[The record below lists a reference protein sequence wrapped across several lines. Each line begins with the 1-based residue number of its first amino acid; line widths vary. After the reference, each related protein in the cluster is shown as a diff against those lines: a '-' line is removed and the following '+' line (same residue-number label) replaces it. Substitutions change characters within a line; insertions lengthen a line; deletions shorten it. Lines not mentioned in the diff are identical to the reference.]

1 MDLERGIVEAL
12 FYDYPWE
19 GVVKLIEKKTDCKK
33 FLDSI
38 PELMKW
44 RMPHFDGKELQ
55 QFVSE
60 FERECKEQYVGF
72 DWKFWPLLYIS
83 KVGGSL
89 LALEHQRPVV
99 LFEQVLRWRSLSLDV
114 GEDLLSLSWL
124 AMKEKGGGSVRTDF
138 AWEDTLLVDEK
149 SRNRVLGQKP
159 LTDLHAHIGH
169 SSDAFNIRWIYWM
182 NNCWDKPKMKDNR
195 KLLCVAAVIRYY
207 VFQIVTDGGCPN
219 KQDRKDI
226 LDARVGGEMLQTLH
240 DCIYKKVDT
249 ASDNSMVPNIDGIE
263 HWDYAIRQGWNV
275 GKDVLKSPYMLLAG
289 ERWMIYTFL
298 QRLYEGKQDAEDF
311 ALLFYLYLLIKVDW
325 RKRFI
330 PTNGLIGLSNYQE
343 YEKADNDDALHGFRE
358 PKRRYAVQTSLG
370 PRRNNYLEARVSL
383 GYEPKDKKTA
393 EEKPTDDDEMIEE
406 PLVNINLEVPLFGEG
421 KRNKEP
427 LLRQMRLVVTNSK
440 KQYVQKP
447 RLEYYQEK
455 KEEFDRIIA
464 RYKRN
469 KRLKKKDFSVVG
481 IDFSSSDEYAR
492 PEVYAQLV
500 RYARKKGFNRFTYH
514 AGEDFYDLMDGLR
527 TIEDILVY
535 LKWDK
540 HCRFGHAIALGI
552 DAKEY
557 YGGRG
562 RNVIATRQVLL
573 DNLIWFLMKQQELGF
588 PLAKKVKSEIEGE
601 ARLLYDKIGYSQPF
615 VLDKYQ
621 KSMRLRGDHPL
632 KGIRV
637 EGMHLFNECA
647 NDNDRTLEALRSD
660 SCVKTLF
667 DEYYEENELSKKGCE
682 VIHWKMPRGVEDGI
696 TAIQNQLITQI
707 KQKGIAIE
715 TCPTSNYMIGPFDRY
730 DELPVN
736 KFLDSM
742 PDNPISINT
751 DDKGVMATSIE
762 GEYTLMAASMAKRKV
777 PEADIRAKL
786 DRVVKDAKASRFKI

>member
-19 GVVKLIEKKTDCKK
+19 EVVELIEKKRDRKK
-33 FLDSI
+33 FLNSI

-60 FERECKEQYVGF
+60 FERECKEQYAGF
-72 DWKFWPLLYIS
+72 DWKLWPLLYIS

-99 LFEQVLRWRSLSLDV
+99 HFEQVLRWRVLTLDV

-124 AMKEKGGGSVRTDF
+124 AMKDKGGGGVRTHF
-138 AWEDTLLVDEK
+138 AWEDTMLVDEK

-207 VFQIVTDGGCPN
+207 VFQIVTNGGCPN
-219 KQDRKDI
+219 EQDRKDI
-226 LDARVGGEMLQTLH
+226 LDARVGGETLQTLH
-240 DCIYKKVDT
+240 DCIYEKVDI

-263 HWDYAIRQGWNV
+263 HWDYAIQQSWNV
-275 GKDVLKSPYMLLAG
+275 GKEVLKSPYMLLAG
-289 ERWMIYTFL
+289 ERWLIYSFL
-298 QRLYEGKQDAEDF
+298 KRLYEGKQDAEEF

-343 YEKADNDDALHGFRE
+343 YEKADSDDDLSGFRE
-358 PKRRYAVQTSLG
+358 PKRRYAVQTSMG
-370 PRRNNYLEARVSL
+370 SRRNNYLEARVSF
-383 GYEPKDKKTA
+383 GYNPKVKKDA
-393 EEKPTDDDEMIEE
+393 GEKPTDDNEMIEE
-406 PLVNINLEVPLFGEG
+406 PLVNINLEIPLFGEG

-440 KQYVQKP
+440 KQYIQKP

-469 KRLKKKDFSVVG
+469 KRLKKKDYSIVG
-481 IDFSSSDEYAR
+481 IDFASSDEYAR
-492 PEVYAQLV
+492 PEVYAQLA

-527 TIEDILVY
+527 TIEDILLY

-540 HCRFGHAIALGI
+540 YCRLSHAIALGI
-552 DAKEY
+552 NAQLY
-557 YGGRG
+557 YKGRG

-573 DNLIWFLMKQQELGF
+573 DNLAWFLKKQQELRF
-588 PLAKKVKSEIEGE
+588 PLARNIEQEIKDKII
-601 ARLLYDKIGYSQPF
+601 ALYNEIGYSQPF
-615 VLDKYQ
+615 DLEKYQ
-621 KSMRLRGDHPL
+621 KSVRLRGDHPL
-632 KGIRV
+632 KGIRG
-637 EGMHLFNECA
+637 EGLQLFNECA
-647 NDNDRTLEALRSD
+647 FDNDCTLVALRSD
-660 SCVKTLF
+660 SSVKTLF
-667 DEYYEENELSKKGCE
+667 EEYYEENEMSKKGGE
-682 VIHWKMPRGVEDGI
+682 VIHWKMPRGVEKGI
-696 TAIQNQLITQI
+696 TIIRNQLITMI
-707 KQKGIAIE
+707 KQKRIAIE

-762 GEYTLMAASMAKRKV
+762 GEYTLMAASMAKRNV

-786 DRVVKDAKASRFKI
+786 DRVIKDAKVSRFKI